1 MSIKTKAVR
10 YAIRLARKRTGLK
23 VKKLKT
29 ATLDSYIRQ
38 AGQKR
43 KLTETERAANKL
55 RTAYQFKKKLP
66 KTQIIINRIKAK
78 KQQYE
83 GYKKEGPRI
92 QAKTDIKY
100 KFKQKPKKGGGR
112 EINPQISSIHP
123 GASEAP
129 VNQKTLGATMRRM
142 PYVGSRESWNAEM
155 TRMYG
160 GVHMAQTEKG
170 SKKSIKL
177 LVKNYNK
184 RFKKKKIKVT
194 KALRGALIK
203 KGTKLAYKLATKKYP
218 HVFKKKRFSVA
229 EYKAKKIRKT
239 PELASLGVTKIAAN
253 DLRKLAVA
261 EAIKSRIR
269 HLGNMTIKHNKKA
282 VSLFWGKAKNIN
294 QIVKLEKYH
303 KDATK
308 KKLESLG
315 KQFANLTKYQ
325 DTIKVKTAT
334 KHSEGG
340 EVVFGKNV
348 DRSLL

>member
-1 MSIKTKAVR
+1 MSLKSR
-10 YAIRLARKRTGLK
+10 AII
-23 VKKLKT
+23 
-29 ATLDSYIRQ
+29 ATI
-38 AGQKR
+38 
-43 KLTETERAANKL
+43 RAANQL
-55 RTAYQFKKKLP
+55 R
-66 KTQIIINRIKAK
+66 AK
-78 KQQYE
+78 KE
-83 GYKKEGPRI
+83 LKSLKSHILRVKGKKTE
-92 QAKTDIKY
+92 AKHT
-100 KFKQKPKKGGGR
+100 FKQKPKKGGGSG
-112 EINPQISSIHP
+112 EITRAGSPFGIGAQEHKVYEP
-123 GASEAP
+123 GIRLAMKRWGNRWPHE
-129 VNQKTLGATMRRM
+129 
-142 PYVGSRESWNAEM
+142 RESWRGQM
-155 TRMYG
+155 DRMYG

-170 SKKSIKL
+170 SKKSVKL

-269 HLGNMTIKHNKKA
+269 HLGNIVIKHNKKA
-282 VSLFWGKAKNIN
+282 VSLIWGKAKNMN
-294 QIVKLEKYH
+294 QVFKLDKYN
-303 KDATK
+303 KPRTK

-315 KQFANLTKYQ
+315 QQYANLTKYQ
-325 DTIKVKTAT
+325 DTLKVKTAT

-340 EVVFGKNV
+340 EVVVGKNV